1 MGERQ
6 YFIVRAVPDGD
17 EEGVTA
23 DCPPGWSGTPDVGR
37 GCYVV
42 MHPTWQPEALVY
54 GDDLSASDIE
64 GLDDETFY
72 SLLPIRLPATLTQ
85 DEIDTAA
92 KAAGLEPVPIE
103 RLMPLHVGGA

>member
-1 MGERQ
+1 MSERQ
-6 YFIVRAVPDGD
+6 YFVVRAVLDGD
-17 EEGVTA
+17 GGGVTA
-23 DCPPGWSGTPDVGR
+23 DCPPGWSGTPGVGR

-54 GDDLSASDIE
+54 GVDLSASDIE

-85 DEIDTAA
+85 SEVDAA
-92 KAAGLEPVPIE
+92 AEAAELEPVPIE
-103 RLMPLHVGGA
+103 RLMRLRVGGA